1 MQGSPNKTRES
12 DASTVVDSDEDSPK
26 SDKQQNIINIPH
38 TMNNVGGILPGQLL
52 EKYNNKCN
60 FFGLFLCLQT

>member
-12 DASTVVDSDEDSPK
+12 DASTVVDSDEDNPK
-26 SDKQQNIINIPH
+26 SDKQQNTINISH
-38 TMNNVGGILPGQLL
+38 TMNNVGGILPVLFL
-52 EKYNNKCN
+52 EKFNNKCK